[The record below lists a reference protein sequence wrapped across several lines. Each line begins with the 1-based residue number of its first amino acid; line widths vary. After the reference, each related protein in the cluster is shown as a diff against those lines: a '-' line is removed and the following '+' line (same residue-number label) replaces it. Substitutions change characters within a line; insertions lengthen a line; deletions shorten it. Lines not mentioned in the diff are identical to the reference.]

1 MDNKKTNT
9 LNIKSFGLNLYEI
22 MEEKGLTNEE
32 LADMLGVSTRIVYNW
47 KNGEKLPSLGRAIEL
62 VRVLGVSL
70 DSILRSR

>member
-9 LNIKSFGLNLYEI
+9 LDIKSFGLNLYEI
-22 MEEKGLTNEE
+22 MKEKGLTNEE
-32 LADMLGVSTRIVYNW
+32 LAEMLGVSTRIVYNW
-47 KNGEKLPSLGRAIEL
+47 KNGEKLPGLERAIEL